1 MKKVL
6 HLITGLEKGGGA
18 EAMLLKTL
26 PYLKSTKQAVAV
38 LRGEGEIGKK
48 LEEERVKV
56 YYLNMKSY
64 LDFGV
69 LSRYRRVMQEFQPDI
84 QVNYLIHAD
93 IFGRVLAKRY
103 GVKKLVSYIRG
114 RYTKFPYSF
123 LDKFTLNKVDFLL
136 TNSKTNLKRY
146 REKYNFSSLN
156 SDCIVNGVELN
167 QDFDVVKIK
176 NLKEFFNLDT
186 KDFVVTVVGRLHR
199 VKSLD
204 TFIKALNV
212 LKQKDIKFKAIICGR
227 GKEENNLKRLVHK
240 FKLDKQVVFLKNRN
254 DILDILKISNVFV
267 LPSIK
272 EGMSNA
278 LLEAMS
284 VGLPA
289 VVSDI
294 EGNMELVKD
303 KENGYIF
310 KLFDYIDLAEKI
322 ITIQEKKE
330 ESEVMSKKNIE
341 KVKKYYDIRIVRDKL
356 DEFLNEI

>member
-38 LRGEGEIGKK
+38 LRGEGEIGKR
-48 LEEERVKV
+48 LEKQGIKV
-56 YYLNMKSY
+56 YYLKMKNY
-64 LDFGV
+64 LDIGV
-69 LSRYRRVMQEFQPDI
+69 LSRYKKVIKDHNPDI

-93 IFGRVLAKRY
+93 IFGRVFAKKY
-103 GVKKLVSYIRG
+103 GVKKLVSYIRS
-114 RYTKFPYSF
+114 RYTRFPYNF
-123 LDKFTLNKVDFLL
+123 LDKYTLNKVDYLL
-136 TNSKTNLKRY
+136 TNSKTNLKCY

-156 SDCIVNGVELN
+156 SNCIVNGVELEEYFN
-167 QDFDVVKIK
+167 IDKIN
-176 NLKEFFNLDT
+176 NLKEVLSLDIT
-186 KDFVVTVVGRLHR
+186 DFIVTVVGRLHK

-212 LKQKDIKFKAIICGR
+212 LKQKDVSFKAIICGSGR
-227 GKEENNLKRLVHK
+227 EKDNLKDLVNK
-240 FKLDKQVVFLKNRN
+240 LGLDKQIIFLKNR
-254 DILDILKISNVFV
+254 DDVLDILRISKVFV

-294 EGNMELVKD
+294 EENRELIED
-303 KENGYIF
+303 RENGYVF
-310 KLFDYIDLAEKI
+310 KLKDYNDLAEKL
-322 ITIQEKKE
+322 ITIKEQREKRE
-330 ESEVMSKKNIE
+330 IMGKKNVE
-341 KVKKYYDIRIVRDKL
+341 KVKKYYDIRIVRNKL
-356 DEFLNEI
+356 DEFLSEV